1 MSMLNGLFSF
11 SGKLTRNTREQLSR
25 RDNFE
30 LVSAHNSRKIRE
42 QNEFVALFVVT
53 FSFLL
58 LVDLTATAS
67 GKMATLTATMF

>member
-1 MSMLNGLFSF
+1 MSMINGLFSF

-67 GKMATLTATMF
+67 G